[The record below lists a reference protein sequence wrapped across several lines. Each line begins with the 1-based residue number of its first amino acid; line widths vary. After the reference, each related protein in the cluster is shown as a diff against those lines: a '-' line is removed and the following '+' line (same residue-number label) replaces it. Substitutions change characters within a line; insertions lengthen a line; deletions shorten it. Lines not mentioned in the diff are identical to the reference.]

1 MPRCPACHGEIPE
14 GQRFCGSCGSPVGSD
29 IDSTIPLSSPPSAPR
44 RPSSSDRG
52 RILPGTIVGGRYRVI
67 SLAGRGGMGEVY
79 RADDLKLGQ
88 TVALKFL
95 PKAREGDRVR
105 LAHLLDEVRIARQIS
120 HPNVCR
126 VYDVGEMDGHHFL
139 SMEFIDG
146 EDLASLLR
154 RIGRLPPEKAVQIAR
169 QLCAGLAAAHDLG
182 VLHRDLKPANVMID
196 GRGRARVTDFGLAGF
211 ETKIAAE
218 EIRSGTPAY
227 MAPEQLEGREV
238 SVRSDIYSLGLVL
251 YEIYTGH
258 PAFESRN
265 IAEAISDR
273 KSGPPSTPASHV
285 ASIDDAVERAILR
298 CLEPNPA
305 DRPPSALAVASAL
318 PGGDPLAAALAAGET
333 PSPEVVAATPT
344 EGSLSP
350 VRALLLL
357 AAALVLWIGG
367 QWAASTFIDAHNFT
381 RSPVSLADRARDL
394 LKSIGY
400 PEEPRDRDWGY
411 LTDEPLVL
419 RLRTASPEL
428 VATVRSGRI
437 PINHFWYR
445 EGLSF
450 LNPLPGLS
458 VSLTN
463 PTPETPGTRSI
474 EMSPDGRLVQLR
486 VFPPVDIRP
495 EKRTAAVDWSPLFA
509 AAELDPARFEPAPP
523 VLMPPDYADSARAWT
538 GAVDEPGG
546 TRLYVEAAAWRGRPV
561 FFAVFPDT
569 FDTTGGSAES
579 ETSRWSFFFLLL
591 GVLFTSIIILGSWMA
606 RRNILNGRGDRRGA
620 LRVAAFVFA
629 GTFGAALAVT
639 SHVPAPEEF
648 AVLFDALAQSLLF
661 AVIAWLLYVGGEP
674 TLRRNSPRSIISWA
688 RVLSGRFRDPL
699 VGRDLLIG
707 AVGGGVMVTIK
718 AVSMLQQAKG
728 SVPAVSGVEGL
739 SGLPGLAASASGA
752 AVGGFLQVIGYLVLW
767 QVLSLWLRS
776 PRRGTVA
783 LGLIL
788 VFGLSVAFA
797 RDPATLAITVATGI
811 WMAFFFTRFG
821 LLASATMHSIFLFS
835 LAFPMSF
842 SPRTWFFGDSMI
854 AIGLG
859 ALPGIYGAWVGMAR
873 SPNGRA
879 ARRVSRV

>member
-1 MPRCPACHGEIPE
+1 
-14 GQRFCGSCGSPVGSD
+14 
-29 IDSTIPLSSPPSAPR
+29 L
-44 RPSSSDRG
+44 
-52 RILPGTIVGGRYRVI
+52 ILPGTIIVERYRVS

-105 LAHLLDEVRIARQIS
+105 LAHLLEEVRIARQIS

-126 VYDVGEMDGHHFL
+126 VYDVGEMDGRHFL

-182 VLHRDLKPANVMID
+182 VLHRDLKPANVMVD
-196 GRGRARVTDFGLAGF
+196 GKGRARVTDFGLAGF
-211 ETKIAAE
+211 ETRITAQ

-251 YEIYTGH
+251 YEIFTGR

-265 IAEAISDR
+265 VAEAISDR

-285 ASIDDAVERAILR
+285 PGIDDAVERAILR
-298 CLEPNPA
+298 CLEPDPA
-305 DRPPSALAVASAL
+305 DRPPSALAVAAAL

-357 AAALVLWIGG
+357 AAALALWIGG
-367 QWAASTFIDAHNFT
+367 QWAASKFIDVHNFT

-394 LKSIGY
+394 LKSVGY
-400 PEEPRDRDWGY
+400 PEEPLDRDWGY
-411 LTDEPLVL
+411 LTDDLLAL
-419 RLRTASPEL
+419 RLRTSSPEL
-428 VATVRSGRI
+428 VGAVRSGRI
-437 PINHFWYR
+437 PLTHFWYR
-445 EGLSF
+445 EGLSL
-450 LNPLPGLS
+450 LNPLPDLS
-458 VSLTN
+458 VSPTN

-474 EMSPDGRLVQLR
+474 EMSPDGRLVRLR
-486 VFPPVDIRP
+486 VFPPVEIRP
-495 EKRTAAVDWSPLFA
+495 GKSDASVDWSPLFA
-509 AAELDPARFEPAPP
+509 AAQLDPARFEPASP
-523 VLMPPDYADSARAWT
+523 VRIPPDYADSAQAWT
-538 GAVDEPGG
+538 GMADDSRGS
-546 TRLYVEAAAWRGRPV
+546 RLCVEAAARNGRPV
-561 FFAVFPDT
+561 FFAVVPDT
-569 FDTTGGSAES
+569 FDTAGRSTDR
-579 ETSRWSFFFLLL
+579 ETARRNFFFLLL
-591 GVLFTSIIILGSWMA
+591 GVLFTSIIVLGSWMA

-620 LRVAAFVFA
+620 LRVAVFVFA
-629 GTFGAALAVT
+629 GVFGTALAIT

-648 AVLFDALAQSLLF
+648 ALVFTVLAQSLLF

-674 TLRRNSPRSIISWA
+674 TLRRNAPRSIISWA

-707 AVGGGVMVTIK
+707 ALGGGVMVMMKVIGT
-718 AVSMLQQAKG
+718 LQQAKD
-728 SVPAVSGVEGL
+728 SVPTVSGVRNL
-739 SGLPGLAASASGA
+739 SGLTGLAASASDA
-752 AVGGFLQVIGYLVLW
+752 AVAGFLQVLGYLVLW

-783 LGLIL
+783 LALIL
-788 VFGLSVAFA
+788 AFGLSVAFA
-797 RDPATLAITVATGI
+797 RDPASLAMTISTGI
-811 WMAFFFTRFG
+811 WLAFFFTRFG
-821 LLASATMHSIFLFS
+821 LLASATMHSMFLLS
-835 LAFPMSF
+835 LAFPMSLN
-842 SPRTWFFGDSMI
+842 PRTWFFGDSII

-859 ALPGIYGAWVGMAR
+859 ALPGIYGAWVAMAR
-873 SPNGRA
+873 SPGA
-879 ARRVSRV
+879 ERRGY